1 MPVETEKTR
10 RGWLWLAG
18 LAPLTAVLVLPG

>member
-1 MPVETEKTR
+1 MRMETEKPR

-18 LAPLTAVLVLPG
+18 MAPLAAVLVLLG